1 LSIPF
6 EKIYI
11 NILALEMAS
20 PGNRLCANSTN
31 CIGTLS
37 FPAAVAWPAC
47 NAAAAAAAAAA
58 GGGAAVAA
66 VHGQDVTR
74 SDAFNCG
81 GGGGGGGG
89 SSPRRKACIN

>member
-1 LSIPF
+1 LK
-6 EKIYI
+6 KIYI

-37 FPAAVAWPAC
+37 FPAVAWPAC
-47 NAAAAAAAAAA
+47 DSAAAA
-58 GGGAAVAA
+58 GAAVAA

-81 GGGGGGGG
+81 GG

>member
-1 LSIPF
+1 
-6 EKIYI
+6 
-11 NILALEMAS
+11 MAS
-20 PGNRLCANSTN
+20 LGNRLCANSTN

-37 FPAAVAWPAC
+37 FPAVAWPAC
-47 NAAAAAAAAAA
+47 DAAAAAA
-58 GGGAAVAA
+58 GAAVAA

-81 GGGGGGGG
+81 GGGGG